1 MADISRPGSL
11 SAALEIVDAIF
22 DRLFFCRDDSIVCPV
37 AVVVAGSHADVRD
50 GGAHVRTP
58 PPPERELRQQVEERF
73 DNFDRRLVNVTYV
86 ECSAR
91 TGRGVDELV
100 LHAARRAQAVPQRGQ
115 IKQVCRGGR
124 RPRSL
129 PLRLANA
136 IIPSLLYS

>member
-1 MADISRPGSL
+1 MFVMMCVEL
-11 SAALEIVDAIF
+11 VVF
-22 DRLFFCRDDSIVCPV
+22 DRLFFCRDDPIVCPV

-91 TGRGVDELV
+91 TRHGARRRRAG
-100 LHAARRAQAVPQRGQ
+100 AARGEARASRAATRSDKAGVPW
-115 IKQVCRGGR
+115 
-124 RPRSL
+124 RPAAQEPATSPRERHHS
-129 PLRLANA
+129 
-136 IIPSLLYS
+136 